1 MLQVIFVICRS
12 LSFHNVPESRLLATL
27 DHLSWLDLVVF
38 GAVRTALGRR
48 HLGVEHLPPPDV
60 KLDLRSS
67 KTNVDLAMNQFTV
80 NIRSSLCHLQQ
91 NVSNTNNLRLI
102 S

>member
-12 LSFHNVPESRLLATL
+12 LSFHNVPESRPLATL

-48 HLGVEHLPPPDV
+48 QLGVEHLPPPDV
-60 KLDLRSS
+60 KLGLRSS

-91 NVSNTNNLRLI
+91 NVNSTNNLRLI